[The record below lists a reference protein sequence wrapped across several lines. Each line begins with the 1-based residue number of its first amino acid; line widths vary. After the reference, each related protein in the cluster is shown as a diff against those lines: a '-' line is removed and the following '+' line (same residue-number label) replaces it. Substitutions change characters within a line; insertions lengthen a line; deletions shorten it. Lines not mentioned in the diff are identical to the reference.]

1 MLSPMKIAIAL
12 DDAIGQG
19 FLANASACIASGLF
33 NNEEDVLG
41 PEIEADHFRY
51 IPITKIPILIVKKNN
66 KGWKELLNRAKKNK
80 LKYMVFTREGQ
91 STTSYEEYIHRVK
104 GKPLEEV
111 NVIGIGVLGEDAIVQ
126 KFCGDLPLL
135 R

>member
-1 MLSPMKIAIAL
+1 MKIAIAL
-12 DDAIGQG
+12 NEKLGQG
-19 FLANASACIASGLF
+19 FLANASACIVSGLF
-33 NNEEDVLG
+33 HNEPDLLG
-41 PEIEADHFRY
+41 TEIEAQHFTY

-66 KGWKELLNRAKKNK
+66 RNWKDLLNRAKKNN

-91 STTSYEEYIHRVK
+91 STINYEEYIHRVK
-104 GKPLEEV
+104 GKPIEEV
-111 NVIGIGVLGEDAIVQ
+111 NVVGIGVLGEDTLVQ

>member
-1 MLSPMKIAIAL
+1 MKIAIAL
-12 DDAIGQG
+12 DDTLGQG

-33 NNEEDVLG
+33 NNEEDLLG
-41 PEIEADHFRY
+41 PEIEAENFTY
-51 IPITKIPILIVKKNN
+51 IQITKIPILIVKKND
-66 KGWKELLNRAKKNK
+66 KEWKELLKRAKKNK
-80 LKYMVFTREGQ
+80 LKYMVFTQEGQ
-91 STTSYEEYIHRVK
+91 STTSYDEYIERVK

-111 NVIGIGVLGEDAIVQ
+111 TIVGIGVLGEDSIVQ

>member
-1 MLSPMKIAIAL
+1 MKIAIAL
-12 DDAIGQG
+12 DDTLGQG

-33 NNEEDVLG
+33 NNEEDLLG
-41 PEIEADHFRY
+41 PEIEAENFTY
-51 IPITKIPILIVKKNN
+51 IQITKIPILIVKKND
-66 KGWKELLNRAKKNK
+66 KEWKELLKRAKKNN
-80 LKYMVFTREGQ
+80 LKYMVFTQEGQ
-91 STTSYEEYIHRVK
+91 STTSYDEYIERVK

-111 NVIGIGVLGEDAIVQ
+111 TIVGIGVLGEDSIVQ